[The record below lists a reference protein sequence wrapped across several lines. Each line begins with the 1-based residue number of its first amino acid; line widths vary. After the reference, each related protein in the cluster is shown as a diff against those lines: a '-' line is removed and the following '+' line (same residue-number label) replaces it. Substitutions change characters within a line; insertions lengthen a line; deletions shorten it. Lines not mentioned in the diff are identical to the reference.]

1 LSVIVAVARSTV
13 KGSAAAADS
22 VRRWFSRAPWPPI
35 GLVVLLYHRVG
46 RRSELEIDLPLDV
59 FRAQMAELATT
70 ARVVSLTDAVARLAD
85 SATQR
90 ESLVAVTFDDGTAD
104 FADVALPVLVEY
116 QVPVTVYVATEF
128 LVRQRQF
135 PHGGTPLTWAALR
148 EATSTGLVDV
158 GSHTHTHALLD
169 RLPQVDVAAELD
181 RSCELVQEHVG
192 QVPAHFAYP
201 KAVAP
206 SGAAD
211 RMVRARFASAAL
223 AGTRVNVYGADPY
236 RLARSPV
243 QYSDG
248 MRWFR
253 HKLAGGLA
261 LEDAVR
267 RVVNRGRYAGAAT

>member
-1 LSVIVAVARSTV
+1 MKT
-13 KGSAAAADS
+13 SAAAVDS
-22 VRRWFSRAPWPPI
+22 VRRWFSRVPWPPP

-46 RRSELEIDLPLDV
+46 RRSELEIDLPLAV
-59 FRAQMAELATT
+59 FRAQMAELANT
-70 ARVVSLTDAVARLAD
+70 ARVVSLSDAVSRLAD
-85 SATQR
+85 PATQY
-90 ESLVAVTFDDGTAD
+90 EPLVAVTFDDGTAD
-104 FADVALPVLVEY
+104 FVEVALPVLVER

-128 LVRQRQF
+128 LERRRQF
-135 PHGGTPLTWAALR
+135 PNGGTPLSWAALR
-148 EATSTGLVDV
+148 DATSTGLVDV
-158 GSHTHTHALLD
+158 GSHTHTHVLLD
-169 RLPQVDVAAELD
+169 RLPEADVASELD
-181 RSCELVQEHVG
+181 RSRDLVQEHVG

-206 SGAAD
+206 SRAAD
-211 RMVRARFASAAL
+211 QLVRARFASAAL

-261 LEDAVR
+261 LEDTMR
-267 RVVNRGRYAGAAT
+267 RALNRGRYAGAAT